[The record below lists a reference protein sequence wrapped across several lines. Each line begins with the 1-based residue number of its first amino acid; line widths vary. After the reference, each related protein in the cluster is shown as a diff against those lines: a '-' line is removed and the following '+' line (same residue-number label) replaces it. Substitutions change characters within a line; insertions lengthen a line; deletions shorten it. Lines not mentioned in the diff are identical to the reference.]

1 MYPAKSVTS
10 RFCCTDW
17 PRCVCPSPS
26 SICGLLLAESGDVL
40 VVCLMKISLWSY
52 LRAQHSSRLH
62 CLLTVLDT
70 GSTGHKICCCKVNW
84 GYCKVT
90 PSRVA
95 LPSKKGHGF
104 KFWKQ
109 SLALRLRAW
118 PILVGASNTGLSFLS
133 IDECASACAAGSACS
148 LFSCF
153 DTNFAPF
160 WFMIENV

>member
-95 LPSKKGHGF
+95 LPSKKGFPISTKQELGYKSCCLLMLLEQLLRMLNTSLKELLKTLEAGLAEVGF
-104 KFWKQ
+104 
-109 SLALRLRAW
+109 SD
-118 PILVGASNTGLSFLS
+118 ASRDLGVP
-133 IDECASACAAGSACS
+133 CS
-148 LFSCF
+148 
-153 DTNFAPF
+153 
-160 WFMIENV
+160 